1 MTAPAA
7 PPAGPRDGGHG
18 DWDALAVGWALS
30 TLDADDEARFAVHL
44 PGCDRCAATVRESLH
59 TVADLAYALP
69 DEPPPPAL
77 RDRIMAAVRAEPR
90 RPGTAVSQAGSA
102 VLTAGPPAP
111 AATGDAE
118 WPLAGGVDAADTDWF
133 AGRGTRTPRGTED
146 VPPRPESDAP
156 PSAPEPGAPSSAG
169 PELRA
174 PGSAGPELAAP
185 GSSGAG
191 PGAPGSSGPE
201 LRAPGSAD
209 AGPAAPG
216 STGAEPAAPGSSGGG
231 PDAPPARSPGPGT
244 PPPSAIDHAGR
255 PDPSGTTGI
264 TRDDLP
270 GDAPDGALS
279 PADRPRTTDRGRHAA
294 PDDGDDTVVPFAR
307 PARRWTRVAA
317 AAAALILFAA
327 LGAWNLRLRAEQDDL
342 NDVVAQRDATIQ
354 QLTQNAPARVAALVN
369 PTAPTEARRATVV
382 VRGDQV
388 EIITETLGVNTGDTT
403 YWLWTLRCDTPQPS
417 DLRPIQGFTL
427 SGAQFS
433 VRDIGS
439 DPGFATATCFAISE
453 EIGTARP
460 SAPRDVVAVGQPE

>member
-30 TLDADDEARFAVHL
+30 TLDADDEARFAMHL

-77 RDRIMAAVRAEPR
+77 RERIMAAVRAEPR

-111 AATGDAE
+111 ATGGEGE

-133 AGRGTRTPRGTED
+133 AGPGTRTPPGTED

-156 PSAPEPGAPSSAG
+156 PSAPDAPSSAG

-174 PGSAGPELAAP
+174 PGSAGPE
-185 GSSGAG
+185 
-191 PGAPGSSGPE
+191 
-201 LRAPGSAD
+201 
-209 AGPAAPG
+209 PAAPG
-216 STGAEPAAPGSSGGG
+216 SAGPEPARAGVPPTADRTRRRLGAPGRARRRPPPSTTPAARTRPTPPASRATTS
-231 PDAPPARSPGPGT
+231 PATCPTARCAPPTDRVRPIAAGT
-244 PPPSAIDHAGR
+244 PPPTTATT
-255 PDPSGTTGI
+255 PSS
-264 TRDDLP
+264 R
-270 GDAPDGALS
+270 S
-279 PADRPRTTDRGRHAA
+279 R
-294 PDDGDDTVVPFAR
+294 R